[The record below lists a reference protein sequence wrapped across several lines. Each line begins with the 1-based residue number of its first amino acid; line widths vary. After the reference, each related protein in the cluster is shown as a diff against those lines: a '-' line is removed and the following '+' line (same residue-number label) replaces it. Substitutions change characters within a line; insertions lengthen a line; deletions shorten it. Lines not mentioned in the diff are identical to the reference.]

1 MEKTSRR
8 KWSNLF
14 NFVIDSKQPFH
25 LVTYEDLLRDP
36 VTEMQ
41 KVMRFLEVASGF
53 EQDDLQERLLCLSQN
68 LQGNHK
74 RTRGYY
80 STVRNYF
87 PYYFPLK
94 VYHTVI
100 SYLAKIPY
108 VIVRYGIFPYRNI
121 VPFRTNFF

>member
-25 LVTYEDLLRDP
+25 LVSYEDLLRDP

-41 KVMRFLEVASGF
+41 KVMRFLEVANGF

-74 RTRGYY
+74 RKK
-80 STVRNYF
+80 NDDF
-87 PYYFPLK
+87 IDPYTNELRKIFNSEIEAAEKKLTEAG
-94 VYHTVI
+94 VNEDFS
-100 SYLAKIPY
+100 SYK
-108 VIVRYGIFPYRNI
+108 RE
-121 VPFRTNFF
+121 